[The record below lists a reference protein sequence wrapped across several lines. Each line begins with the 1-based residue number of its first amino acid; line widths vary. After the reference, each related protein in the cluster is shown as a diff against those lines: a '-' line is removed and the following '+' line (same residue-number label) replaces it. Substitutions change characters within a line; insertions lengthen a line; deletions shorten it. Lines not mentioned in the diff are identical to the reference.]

1 MYFEFVKLPVER
13 MMELL
18 KQIEDSDKEN
28 LQLYQAVGVFR
39 QWIISG
45 QNQGSPAQNEEKQSE

>member
-1 MYFEFVKLPVER
+1 
-13 MMELL
+13 MELL